1 MIVNNFTTVLKIAPA
16 FLLASTIMH
25 AQTKDTLSKEKKID
39 EVVLVGYG
47 KQKKSDLTGSITAVS
62 EKDFNK
68 GAIVSADQLITGKA
82 PGVRITNAG
91 GSPDSAPNIRIRG
104 GSSFSANNN
113 PLIVIDGVPLDTNN
127 PAGVGNPLNLIN
139 PNDIESFS
147 ILKDASATAIYGNR
161 GSNGVIIIKTKRGGG
176 KLKISLNT
184 NVSVGTVTR
193 YIDVMNADE
202 FTKFINQNYP
212 NYSYLLGV
220 GGNSANPTQPGTIYN
235 TDWQKAIY
243 RNSVSSDNNLSVS
256 GSLFNKVPTRLSVG
270 YNRTE
275 GVIRTSDYER
285 FSTGL
290 NITPS
295 FFDNHLKI
303 DISLK
308 GLFSKLNAID
318 DGGAIGG
325 AINMN
330 PTLPI
335 YQSQTNLIG
344 DPYNRFGGY
353 YQNIVLKGNQYLIQ
367 GQSNPLAILMQRSS
381 PQKIAKFLGNAEI
394 NYKFHFL
401 PDLRAIVN
409 LGLEASRSNLK
420 TVYSDNAIAT
430 YRNPQN
436 LFVPN
441 DYIFSPGADYAEH
454 QNIVN
459 QTMDAYLVYEKRYSG
474 FLSHFLVQGGYSY
487 QNFKNDGYKD
497 QYRYDDVTGRRVPN
511 PGTALNP
518 TNRYYNVLNL
528 QSFIGRANIDFYD
541 KYLFTL
547 NFRADASS
555 LFQKGERWGYFPG
568 VGFAWKVN
576 KDFFTE
582 SSSVKDLKLRLGWG
596 RTGNADIVSVAGFYP
611 SSPYF
616 SIGGSNSQYFPGV
629 GTYSALPFNPGLTW
643 ETTETWNAGIDFSF
657 FSQDRISGSIDVY
670 KRKTSNLLAK
680 VPLPAG
686 QGLSN
691 EFTTN
696 VGSLENKGVEFN
708 LTVVPVKTEN
718 LNWSVSGNF
727 GYNDSKILSLG
738 DVSYFPDNSSTL
750 PIGTGIKIA
759 NNAIGYQPY
768 SAWVLQQVYDENGKP
783 LDNVYVDRNNDGII
797 NEKDRYYKAIRP
809 RWTYGFSTSLTYK
822 NWDLNAAFRGQ
833 IGGLIYNTRK
843 LAQGFKSYTVPQNSQ
858 NLNNVLTSTADSPFT
873 LSDNLYFSDYF
884 LEDASFL
891 KLDNV
896 TIGYLFKNVFK
907 NTNVRVYGSVNNV
920 YTWTNYSGQDP
931 ENFTGID
938 NNFYPRPRTYT
949 IGFNFNF

>member
-1 MIVNNFTTVLKIAPA
+1 VKNFTTVLKIAPA
-16 FLLASTIMH
+16 FLLASSILQ
-25 AQTKDTLSKEKKID
+25 AQTQDSLTKEKAIE

-47 KQKKSDLTGSITAVS
+47 SKKKSDLTGSVTAVS

-68 GAIVSADQLITGKA
+68 GAIVSADQLINGKA
-82 PGVRITNAG
+82 PGVRITNSG
-91 GSPDSAPNIRIRG
+91 GSPDAAPNIRIRG

-127 PAGVGNPLNLIN
+127 PAGVANPLNLIN

-176 KLKISLNT
+176 KLKVSLNT
-184 NVSVGTVTR
+184 NVSVGSVTR
-193 YIDVMNADE
+193 YVDVMNANQ
-202 FTKFINQNYP
+202 FKSFINQNYP
-212 NYSYLLGV
+212 DYNYLLGV
-220 GGNSANPTQPGTIYN
+220 GGDVLSPNQEGTIYD

-243 RNSVSSDNNLSVS
+243 RTTVSSDNNLSIS
-256 GSLFNKVPTRLSVG
+256 GSLFNKVPTRLSLG

-275 GVIRTSDYER
+275 GVVKTSDYER
-285 FSTGL
+285 FSAGL

-295 FFDNHLKI
+295 FFDNHLKV
-303 DISLK
+303 DFSLK

-325 AINMN
+325 AVNMN

-335 YQSQTNLIG
+335 YLSQTGLSG
-344 DPYNRFGGY
+344 GASNRFEGY
-353 YQNIVLKGNQYLIQ
+353 YQNTALIGNQYLIQ
-367 GQSNPLAILMQRSS
+367 GQSNPLAILLQRES
-381 PQKIAKFLGNAEI
+381 PQEIAKFLGNAEI

-401 PDLRAIVN
+401 PDLRAIIN

-420 TVYSDNAIAT
+420 TVFGNNAIAT
-430 YRNPQN
+430 YRNPEN
-436 LFVPN
+436 SLAPN
-441 DYIFSPGADYAEH
+441 DFVFSPGVDYAER
-454 QNIVN
+454 QNITN
-459 QTMDAYLVYEKRYSG
+459 QTMDAYLVYEKKYSG

-497 QYRYDDVTGRRVPN
+497 NYRYDDSSGLRVPN
-511 PGTALNP
+511 PGTALNSN
-518 TNRYYNVLNL
+518 NRYYNVLNL

-568 VGFAWKVN
+568 VAFAWKVN
-576 KDFFTE
+576 KDFFNN
-582 SSSVKDLKLRLGWG
+582 SSDIKDLKLRLGWG
-596 RTGNADIVSVAGFYP
+596 RTGNADIVGIAGFYP

-616 SIGGSNSQYFPGV
+616 AIGGSNSQYFPGV

-643 ETTETWNAGIDFSF
+643 EVTDTWNGGIDFSF
-657 FSQDRISGSIDVY
+657 FKQERISGSIDIY
-670 KRKTSNLLAK
+670 SRKTTNLLAK
-680 VPLPAG
+680 VPLPSG
-686 QGLSN
+686 QGLTN
-691 EFTTN
+691 EFTRN
-696 VGSLENKGVEFN
+696 VGSLENKGIELN
-708 LTVVPVKTEN
+708 LMVIPVKNEN
-718 LNWSVSGNF
+718 LNWSLAGNF
-727 GYNDSKILSLG
+727 GYNDSKILDLG
-738 DVSYFPDNSSTL
+738 DVSYLPDTSSTL
-750 PIGTGIKIA
+750 PIGTGVRLA
-759 NNAIGYQPY
+759 NNAVNYQPY
-768 SAWVLQQVYDENGKP
+768 SAWVLEQVYDSNGSP
-783 LDNVYVDRNNDGII
+783 LDNVYVDRNNDGVI
-797 NEKDRYYKAIRP
+797 NDNDRYYKAIRP

-843 LAQGFKSYTVPQNSQ
+843 LAQGFKSYTIPQNSQ
-858 NLNNVLTSTADSPFT
+858 SLNNVLVSTADSPFT

-891 KLDNV
+891 RLDNV

-907 NTNVRVYGSVNNV
+907 GTNVRVYASANNV

-931 ENFTGID
+931 ENFNGID

>member
-1 MIVNNFTTVLKIAPA
+1 MKNFTTVLKIAPA
-16 FLLASTIMH
+16 FLLASTMIH
-25 AQTKDTLSKEKKID
+25 AQTKDSATKEKKIE

-47 KQKKSDLTGSITAVS
+47 KQKKSDLTGAITAVS

-82 PGVRITNAG
+82 PGVRITNSG
-91 GSPDSAPNIRIRG
+91 GSPDAAPNIRIRG

-127 PAGVGNPLNLIN
+127 PAGVANPLNLIN

-176 KLKISLNT
+176 KLKVSLNT
-184 NVSVGTVTR
+184 NVSVGSVTR
-193 YIDVMNADE
+193 YVDVMNADE
-202 FTKFINQNYP
+202 FKNFINQNYP
-212 NYSYLLGV
+212 TYNYLLGV
-220 GGNSANPTQPGTIYN
+220 GGNAANPTQSGTIYN
-235 TDWQKAIY
+235 TDWQKVIY
-243 RNSVSSDNNLSVS
+243 RNSVSSDNNLSIS
-256 GSLFNKVPTRLSVG
+256 GSLFNKLPTRLSLG

-275 GVIRTSDYER
+275 GVVRTSDYER
-285 FSTGL
+285 FSAGL

-303 DISLK
+303 DFSLK

-325 AINMN
+325 ALNMN

-335 YQSQTNLIG
+335 YQSQTGLTG
-344 DPYNRFGGY
+344 QPYDRFGGY
-353 YQNIVLKGNQYLIQ
+353 YQYSVLKGNQYLIQ
-367 GQSNPLAILMQRSS
+367 GQTNPLAILMQRQS
-381 PQKIAKFLGNAEI
+381 PQRIAKFLGNAEI

-409 LGLEASRSNLK
+409 LGLEASRSNLR
-420 TVYSDNAIAT
+420 TVYSNNAIAT
-430 YRNPQN
+430 YRNPQSSV
-436 LFVPN
+436 VPN
-441 DYIFSPGADYAEH
+441 DYVFSPGVDYAEH
-454 QNIVN
+454 QSIVN
-459 QTMDAYLVYEKRYSG
+459 QTMDAYLVYEKKYSG
-474 FLSHFLVQGGYSY
+474 FLSHFLLQGGYSY
-487 QNFKNDGYKD
+487 QNFKNDGNKD
-497 QYRYDDVTGRRVPN
+497 QYRYDDATGLRVPN

-518 TNRYYNVLNL
+518 NNRYYNVLNL
-528 QSFIGRANIDFYD
+528 QSFLGRANIDFYD

-568 VGFAWKVN
+568 VGFAWKAN
-576 KDFFTE
+576 KDFFTN
-582 SSSVKDLKLRLGWG
+582 SSNVNDLKVRLGWG
-596 RTGNADIVSVAGFYP
+596 RTGNADIVGVAGFYP

-629 GTYSALPFNPGLTW
+629 GTYSALAFNPGLTW
-643 ETTETWNAGIDFSF
+643 ETTDTWNGGIDFSF
-657 FSQDRISGSIDVY
+657 FKQERLSGSIDVY
-670 KRKTSNLLAK
+670 QRKTSNLLAK
-680 VPLPAG
+680 LPLPPG
-686 QGLSN
+686 QGLTN
-691 EFTTN
+691 QFTKN
-696 VGSLENKGVEFN
+696 VGSLENKGVELN
-708 LTVVPVKTEN
+708 LTVVPVKKEN

-727 GYNDSKILSLG
+727 AYNDGKVLNLG
-738 DVSYFPDNSSTL
+738 DISNFQDDGSTL
-750 PIGTGIKIA
+750 PVGTGVKLAA
-759 NNAIGYQPY
+759 NVVGGIPY
-768 SAWVLQQVYDENGKP
+768 SAWVLQQVYDANGKP

-797 NEKDRYYKAIRP
+797 NENDRYYKAIRP
-809 RWTYGFSTSLTYK
+809 RWTYGFSTSLNYK
-822 NWDLNAAFRGQ
+822 NWDVNAAFRGQ
-833 IGGLIYNTRK
+833 IGGLVYNTRK
-843 LAQGFKSYTVPQNSQ
+843 IAQGLKSYTTPSNSQ
-858 NLNNVLTSTADSPFT
+858 NLNNTLVSTADSPFT
-873 LSDNLYFSDYF
+873 ISDNLYLSDYF

-896 TIGYLFKNVFK
+896 TVGYLFKNVFK
-907 NTNVRVYGSVNNV
+907 STSVRVYASVNNV

-931 ENFTGID
+931 ENFNGID